1 MILLLLTFACGNKAP
16 SETDSAS
23 STVQTDTAEPTMDCS
38 LNWDGWADGFFATYC
53 RSCHSASSADRH
65 GATNGVDFDTREDVI
80 EWAVRIRV
88 RVLELET
95 MPLGGGV
102 IETDLEPLDRW
113 LQCVEDRS

>member
-1 MILLLLTFACGNKAP
+1 MMVFLLIFACGNNPPA
-16 SETDSAS
+16 ETDSAAG
-23 STVQTDTAEPTMDCS
+23 TPLTDTAEPTMDCS

-53 RSCHSASSADRH
+53 RSCHSASSANRH
-65 GATNGVDFDTREDVI
+65 GATSDVDFDTRDDVI
-80 EWAVRIRV
+80 QWAERIRV

-113 LQCVEDRS
+113 LQCVEDRP